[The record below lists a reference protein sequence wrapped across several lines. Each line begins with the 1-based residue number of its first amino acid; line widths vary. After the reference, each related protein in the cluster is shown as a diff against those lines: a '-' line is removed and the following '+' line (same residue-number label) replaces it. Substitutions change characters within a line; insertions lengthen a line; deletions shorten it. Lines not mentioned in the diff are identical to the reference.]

1 MDTSLCARLGLRAAF
16 SMSGSGAAGAAAGPA
31 PPAQEEGMTWWYR
44 WLCRLAGVLGAVCE
58 YRVQGAGVPGV
69 AMAPGLRPAVHRRNS
84 MAYCPVVAALIRGNE
99 THRGRASAPSRSC
112 LGLVMLTWA
121 GVGLPSSQPLDKT
134 CS

>member
-1 MDTSLCARLGLRAAF
+1 
-16 SMSGSGAAGAAAGPA
+16 MSGSVAAGAAAGPV

-58 YRVQGAGVPGV
+58 YRVRGAGVPGV
-69 AMAPGLRPAVHRRNS
+69 AMAPDLRPAVRRLEGYS
-84 MAYCPVVAALIRGNE
+84 QAVLALARGDV
-99 THRGRASAPSRSC
+99 THGECASAPSRSH

-121 GVGLPSSQPLDKT
+121 AVGLTNSQPLNKT